1 MRFPFF
7 ASFII
12 FMFVFLI
19 NRKKADYKD
28 SSIKQNYLEIER
40 QANSTRKKSLENLD
54 YIIIP
59 FSTLPMDTASQDE
72 VVSGCVKEIRELS
85 EEKIVNFTGYT
96 NTDLKLKYGT
106 ANITLLSVYDQNFTL
121 LVRSLQDWA
130 KRLFELGHTDEC
142 LNLLEFAVSIRS
154 DISSTYYLAAKIYA
168 KQGNMEKI
176 AYLIQTA
183 QNLNS
188 AMKNPIV
195 RTLQESYPDTDSLH
209 S

>member
-1 MRFPFF
+1 M
-7 ASFII
+7 I
-12 FMFVFLI
+12 VFLI
-19 NRKKADYKD
+19 NRKKADFKD
-28 SSIKQNYLEIER
+28 NSIKQNYLEIER

-59 FSTLPMDTASQDE
+59 FSTLPMNTAAQDE
-72 VVSGCVKEIRELS
+72 VVSECVKEIRELS
-85 EEKIVNFTGYT
+85 KEKIVNFTGLT

-106 ANITLLSVYDQNFTL
+106 ANITLLTVYDQNFTL

-142 LNLLEFAVSIRS
+142 LILLEFAVSIRT
-154 DISSTYYLAAKIYA
+154 DISSSYYLAAKIYA

-176 AYLIQTA
+176 TYLIQTA
-183 QNLNS
+183 QSLNS

>member
-12 FMFVFLI
+12 FMIVFLI
-19 NRKKADYKD
+19 NRKKADFKD
-28 SSIKQNYLEIER
+28 NSIKQNYLEIER

-59 FSTLPMDTASQDE
+59 FSTLPMNTAAQDE
-72 VVSGCVKEIRELS
+72 VVSECVKEIRELS
-85 EEKIVNFTGYT
+85 KEKIVNFTGLT

-106 ANITLLSVYDQNFTL
+106 ANITLLTVYDQNFTL

-142 LNLLEFAVSIRS
+142 LILLEFAVSIRT
-154 DISSTYYLAAKIYA
+154 DISSSYYLAAKIYA

-176 AYLIQTA
+176 TYLIQTA
-183 QNLNS
+183 QSLNS

>member
-1 MRFPFF
+1 MRFPLF

-12 FMFVFLI
+12 FMIVFLI

-28 SSIKQNYLEIER
+28 ASIKRNYLETER

-59 FSTLPMDTASQDE
+59 FSTLPMDTAAQDE
-72 VVSGCVKEIRELS
+72 VVSECVKEIRELS
-85 EEKIVNFTGYT
+85 EEKIVNFTGLT

-106 ANITLLSVYDQNFTL
+106 ANITLLTVYDQNFTL

-142 LNLLEFAVSIRS
+142 LILLEFAVSIRS

-176 AYLIQTA
+176 AHLIQTA
-183 QNLNS
+183 QTLNS

>member
-1 MRFPFF
+1 M
-7 ASFII
+7 I
-12 FMFVFLI
+12 VFLI
-19 NRKKADYKD
+19 NRKKADFKD
-28 SSIKQNYLEIER
+28 ASIERSYLETER

-59 FSTLPMDTASQDE
+59 FSTLPMDTAAQDE
-72 VVSGCVKEIRELS
+72 VVSQCVKEIRELS
-85 EEKIVNFTGYT
+85 EEKIVNFTGLT

-142 LNLLEFAVSIRS
+142 LILLEFAVSIRS

-168 KQGNMEKI
+168 KQGNIEKI

-183 QNLNS
+183 QTLNS
-188 AMKNPIV
+188 VMKNSIV

>member
-1 MRFPFF
+1 MRFPLF

-12 FMFVFLI
+12 FMIVFLI

-176 AYLIQTA
+176 AQLIQTA
-183 QNLNS
+183 QTLNS
-188 AMKNPIV
+188 AMKNSIV

>member
-1 MRFPFF
+1 MRFPLF

-12 FMFVFLI
+12 FMIVFLI
-19 NRKKADYKD
+19 NRKKADFKD
-28 SSIKQNYLEIER
+28 ASIERSYLETER

-59 FSTLPMDTASQDE
+59 FSTLPMDTATQDE
-72 VVSGCVKEIRELS
+72 VVSECVKEIRELS
-85 EEKIVNFTGYT
+85 EEKIVNFTGLT

-142 LNLLEFAVSIRS
+142 LILLEFAVSIRS

-168 KQGNMEKI
+168 KQGNIEKI

-183 QNLNS
+183 QTLNS
-188 AMKNPIV
+188 VMKNSIV

>member
-19 NRKKADYKD
+19 NREKADYKD

-183 QNLNS
+183 QTLNS
-188 AMKNPIV
+188 AMKKPIV

>member
-12 FMFVFLI
+12 LMIVFLI
-19 NRKKADYKD
+19 NRKKADRKD
-28 SSIKQNYLEIER
+28 ASIRQNFFELER

-59 FSTLPMDTASQDE
+59 FSSLPIETSLEDE
-72 VVSGCVKEIRELS
+72 IISGCLKEIRELS
-85 EEKIVNFTGYT
+85 SEKIVNLTGFT

-106 ANITLLSVYDQNFTL
+106 ANITVLSAYDQNFTL
-121 LVRSLQDWA
+121 LARSLQDWA
-130 KRLFELGHTDEC
+130 KRLYELGHIDEC
-142 LNLLEFAVSIRS
+142 LNVLEFAISIRS

-168 KQGNMEKI
+168 KQGNTDKI
-176 AYLIQTA
+176 WELLEIAKT
-183 QNLNS
+183 LNS

-195 RTLQESYPDTDSLH
+195 RTLQESYLNNDLLH

>member
-1 MRFPFF
+1 MRFPLF

-12 FMFVFLI
+12 FMIVFLI
-19 NRKKADYKD
+19 NRKKADFKD
-28 SSIKQNYLEIER
+28 ASIERSYLETER

-59 FSTLPMDTASQDE
+59 FSTLPMDTAAQDE
-72 VVSGCVKEIRELS
+72 VVSECVKEIRELS
-85 EEKIVNFTGYT
+85 EEKIVNFTGLT

-106 ANITLLSVYDQNFTL
+106 ANITLLTVYDQNFTL

-142 LNLLEFAVSIRS
+142 LKLLEFAVSIRS

-183 QNLNS
+183 KTLNS

-195 RTLQESYPDTDSLH
+195 RTLQESYPGTDSLH

>member
-1 MRFPFF
+1 MRFPLF

-12 FMFVFLI
+12 FMIVFLI
-19 NRKKADYKD
+19 NRKKADFKD
-28 SSIKQNYLEIER
+28 ASIERSYLETER

-59 FSTLPMDTASQDE
+59 FSTLPMDTAAQDE
-72 VVSGCVKEIRELS
+72 VVSQCVKEIRELS
-85 EEKIVNFTGYT
+85 EEKIVNFTGLT

-142 LNLLEFAVSIRS
+142 LILLEFAVSIRS

-168 KQGNMEKI
+168 KQGNIEKI

-183 QNLNS
+183 QTLNS
-188 AMKNPIV
+188 VMKNSIV

>member
-1 MRFPFF
+1 M
-7 ASFII
+7 I
-12 FMFVFLI
+12 VFLI
-19 NRKKADYKD
+19 NRKKADFKD
-28 SSIKQNYLEIER
+28 ASIERSYLETER

-59 FSTLPMDTASQDE
+59 FSTLPMDTATQDE
-72 VVSGCVKEIRELS
+72 VVSECVKEIRELS
-85 EEKIVNFTGYT
+85 EEKIVNFTGLT

-142 LNLLEFAVSIRS
+142 LILLEFAVSIRS

-168 KQGNMEKI
+168 KQGNIEKI

-183 QNLNS
+183 QTLNS
-188 AMKNPIV
+188 VMKNSIV